1 MDAPSGFFLE
11 IPPSDNQIPQSKPE
25 KLDVSVNGYT
35 DLYKI
40 RFEGKFLVVKILK
53 SEYRGDPLY
62 EGLLK
67 KEYEIGSSLEHP
79 GICPYISYGVDPQY
93 GSYIVTNFLAG
104 KNLEEFLKGNPDYH
118 TLKKIAFEL
127 CDALGYIHSN
137 QIIHRDL
144 KPSNIVITDNGNNV
158 KILDFGF
165 ADGELYSDLKF
176 PAGTE
181 FYASPELKAG
191 KTVDQRSD
199 IYSLGKIL
207 GEMSPRFRKISSK
220 CCEPD
225 PDKRY
230 RNAAEVKTA
239 IGKKGQWLLT
249 IAILMVTLL
258 AGGLIGGLF
267 GRFWDELT
275 FDNPGLL
282 EKNELVP
289 IEDPEFLND
298 VAMMFDEDGDGAINY
313 GEGLK
318 IKELTVS
325 TEDITS
331 LKGIEYFANLT
342 ILRCYSGTGRHQKP
356 KGKLTELN
364 LSGNPLLE
372 ELHCDRNRIAH
383 LDLSNNPKLRNVSCE
398 DNLLT
403 ELDLSKNVKLKI
415 LSCFGNPIESLDLSR
430 SKDLEYLDCS
440 GEGLGHKRKQGND
453 YFKEVILPY
462 FRDKSSIR
470 LFLPESTTATTLR
483 KL

>member
-11 IPPSDNQIPQSKPE
+11 IPPLEKQFPQFKPE

-40 RFEGKFLVVKILK
+40 RTEGKFLVVKILK
-53 SEYRGDPLY
+53 SEYRGDPIY

-79 GICPYISYGVDPQY
+79 GICPYVSYGVDPEY

-104 KNLEEFLKGNPDYH
+104 KNLEEFLKGNPDNH
-118 TLKKIAFEL
+118 TLKKIASEL

-176 PAGTE
+176 PAGPE

-191 KTVDQRSD
+191 EPVDQRSD

-230 RNAAEVKTA
+230 RNAAEVKAA
-239 IGKKGQWLLT
+239 IGRSGQWVISLV
-249 IAILMVTLL
+249 ILMVTLT
-258 AGGLIGGLF
+258 AGSLIGGLF
-267 GRFWDELT
+267 DHFWDDLT
-275 FDNPGLL
+275 LDNPGLL
-282 EKNELVP
+282 DKSELVP

-298 VAMMFDEDGDGAINY
+298 VAMMFDKDGDGAINY
-313 GEGLK
+313 GEALR
-318 IKELTVS
+318 IRELTVS
-325 TEDITS
+325 TEDISS

-342 ILRCYSGTGRHQKP
+342 ILRCYSGTGRNQKP
-356 KGKLTELN
+356 KGKLTELD

-372 ELHCDRNRIAH
+372 ELHCDRNRIMH
-383 LDLSNNPKLRNVSCE
+383 LNLSKNPKLRNVSCE
-398 DNLLT
+398 DNLIT
-403 ELDLSKNVKLKI
+403 KLDLSKNVKLKI
-415 LSCFGNPIESLDLSR
+415 LSCFGNPLELLDLSK
-430 SKDLEYLDCS
+430 SKDLEYLDCT
-440 GEGLGHKRKQGND
+440 GEGLGQKRKQEKN
-453 YFKEVILPY
+453 YFKEVFLPY
-462 FRDKSSIR
+462 FREKSSIR
-470 LFLPESTTATTLR
+470 LFLPENTVVTTLR
-483 KL
+483 KP